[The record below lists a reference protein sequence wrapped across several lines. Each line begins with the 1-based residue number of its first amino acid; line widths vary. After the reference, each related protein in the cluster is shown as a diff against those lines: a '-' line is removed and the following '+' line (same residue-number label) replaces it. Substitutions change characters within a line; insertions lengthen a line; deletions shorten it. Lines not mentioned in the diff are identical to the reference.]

1 MRYILISLMISISC
15 QVFSQKDFST
25 LVSSNDSTYGYS
37 NMNPLKMK
45 KGDQQK
51 SVEYSIKF
59 LKGLRT
65 LDNYKLNY
73 KMRYS
78 VADPKYDRSSVHLT
92 NRFTGMPLNGKLW
105 LLDEYI
111 FLVSEKMDTIRIY
124 VDIYNK
130 GDLFIP
136 KGLKYIDN

>member
-1 MRYILISLMISISC
+1 MISISC

-25 LVSSNDSTYGYS
+25 LGSSKDSTYGYS

-51 SVEYSIKF
+51 SIEYSKKF

-65 LDNYKLNY
+65 IDNFKLNY
-73 KMRYS
+73 LMRYS
-78 VADPKYDRSSVHLT
+78 VDDPKYNRSSVHLT
-92 NRFTGMPLNGKLW
+92 NRFTGMPLNGKLG

-111 FLVSEKMDTIRIY
+111 FTVSEKMDTIRIY

-130 GDLFIP
+130 GDLLIP
-136 KGLKYIDN
+136 KGLKYIGN

>member
-1 MRYILISLMISISC
+1 MISISC

-37 NMNPLKMK
+37 NINPLKMK

-51 SVEYSIKF
+51 SIEYSIKF

-65 LDNYKLNY
+65 IDNHKLNY
-73 KMRYS
+73 MMRYS
-78 VADPKYDRSSVHLT
+78 VGDPNYNRSSVHLT
-92 NRFTGMPLNGKLW
+92 NRFTGMPLNGKLG

-130 GDLFIP
+130 GDLLIP

>member
-1 MRYILISLMISISC
+1 MKYILISLMISISC
-15 QVFSQKDFST
+15 HVFSQKDFST

-51 SVEYSIKF
+51 SIEYSIKF

-78 VADPKYDRSSVHLT
+78 VADP
-92 NRFTGMPLNGKLW
+92 
-105 LLDEYI
+105 
-111 FLVSEKMDTIRIY
+111 
-124 VDIYNK
+124 
-130 GDLFIP
+130 
-136 KGLKYIDN
+136 

>member
-1 MRYILISLMISISC
+1 
-15 QVFSQKDFST
+15 
-25 LVSSNDSTYGYS
+25 
-37 NMNPLKMK
+37 
-45 KGDQQK
+45 
-51 SVEYSIKF
+51 
-59 LKGLRT
+59 
-65 LDNYKLNY
+65 
-73 KMRYS
+73 
-78 VADPKYDRSSVHLT
+78 LT
-92 NRFTGMPLNGKLW
+92 NRFTGMPLNGKLG